1 MTAQDAYPPLSQ
13 SLLSTQRPLSRE
25 PVQPLGVHFHTSSHL
40 LAPIARH
47 NISRSCLVT
56 RYIAHPRYPRHRKD
70 SLRSWVGRYVDRGRF
85 LSCLSRRGNT
95 VEALARSL
103 GASCDEVE
111 LQTFGID
118 LWPMSLYVGEKIHL
132 VYQVRWLRIHEIS
145 RDARG
150 ERLNFKE
157 RGTIGMFLT
166 I

>member
-1 MTAQDAYPPLSQ
+1 M
-13 SLLSTQRPLSRE
+13 
-25 PVQPLGVHFHTSSHL
+25 
-40 LAPIARH
+40 
-47 NISRSCLVT
+47 
-56 RYIAHPRYPRHRKD
+56 
-70 SLRSWVGRYVDRGRF
+70 
-85 LSCLSRRGNT
+85 
-95 VEALARSL
+95 EALARSL